1 VSVLIKQGY
10 IHERR
15 KHPRE
20 PASAERSGHACRM
33 IC

>member
-1 VSVLIKQGY
+1 VRVLIKQGY

-15 KHPRE
+15 KHSRE
-20 PASAERSGHACRM
+20 RASVERSGHACRI